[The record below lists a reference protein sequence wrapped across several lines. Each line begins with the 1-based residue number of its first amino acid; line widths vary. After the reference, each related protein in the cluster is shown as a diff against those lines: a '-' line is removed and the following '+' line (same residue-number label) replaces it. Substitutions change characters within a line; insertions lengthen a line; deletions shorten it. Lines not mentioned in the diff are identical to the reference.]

1 MILVVK
7 SPMLTSIEED
17 RGVEDRKSPWFRSAL
32 SANPV
37 NSAEKQII
45 PMIKHVLGF
54 THIQPINGREK

>member
-7 SPMLTSIEED
+7 SPMLTSIE
-17 RGVEDRKSPWFRSAL
+17 EDRKSPWFRSAL